1 MSFPAL
7 FVTFG
12 NSDWQFWSL
21 IAPAAVIGAALVS
34 ASMTHLLHPTLTRY
48 ALTKPNM
55 RSSHQRSTPQGGGL
69 AVIAATIGLASLLA
83 VSIGGITTSFRS
95 DLLGIFSA
103 TLLVALVGAA
113 DDISAV
119 PVGARLLLQAIAV
132 ALVISTLPADL
143 SIIPLMPAWAERAM
157 LFAGMLWV
165 VNLVNFMDGIDWMMV
180 AEVVPV
186 AAGLALVGLLGAL
199 PAYAVV
205 VALALLGAM
214 VGFAPFN
221 RPVARVFL
229 GDVGSVPIGLLLGW
243 LLVLLAGRG
252 HVAAALLLPLYYLA
266 DATITLL
273 RRFVSGEKIWQAHRT
288 HFYQRATDNGFAVL
302 DIVRRVFALN
312 VGLVALALAT
322 VWFDSRWVSFAALVL
337 GSLAVGRLLITFA
350 RRR

>member
-1 MSFPAL
+1 MISAL
-7 FVTFG
+7 FVTLG
-12 NSDWQFWSL
+12 HSDWQLWWWL
-21 IAPAAVIGAALVS
+21 APAAVIGAALIS
-34 ASMTHLLHPTLTRY
+34 ASMTHLLHPLLTRY
-48 ALTKPNM
+48 ALAKPNM

-83 VSIGGITTSFRS
+83 VSVGGITSSFRS
-95 DLLGIFSA
+95 DLLGLFSA

-132 ALVISTLPADL
+132 ALVISTLSADL

-157 LFAGMLWV
+157 LFAGMLWF
-165 VNLVNFMDGIDWMMV
+165 VNLANFMDGIDWMMV

-214 VGFAPFN
+214 LGFAPFN
-221 RPVARVFL
+221 RPLAQIFL
-229 GDVGSVPIGLLLGW
+229 GDVGSLPIGLLLGW

-266 DATITLL
+266 DATMTLL
-273 RRFVSGEKIWQAHRT
+273 RRLVKGEKIWQAHRT

-312 VGLVALALAT
+312 MGLLALALTT
-322 VWFDSRWVSFAALVL
+322 VWFDSRLVSFVAMVL

-350 RRR
+350 RRQ